1 MRITS
6 TSSGRSLKVA
16 YQRIRRFSLGATTA
30 SNADEERTTPRLS
43 PSRTQT
49 IEFASYPQPRH
60 RTTQDVNHITSDMR
74 SRDPTTYAFGRVS
87 CPLFLP
93 VSLLTQVTESTSS
106 HSIGPL
112 YRSETIH
119 TSRNAGRRTAPDN
132 FGGFPGPQDI
142 ISRLIHRFLPSVY
155 RQLTRTVTMP
165 RTTTITSIRGNTG
178 GAKAVPYISFDAV
191 VGHNSV
197 FKSLTDE
204 QLEELGGVEFRAL
217 NALLWIVGFVC
228 LNAFLASFP
237 THSALSTVSH
247 LCAATRLYD
256 HCTLHVIK

>member
-1 MRITS
+1 M
-6 TSSGRSLKVA
+6 
-16 YQRIRRFSLGATTA
+16 
-30 SNADEERTTPRLS
+30 
-43 PSRTQT
+43 
-49 IEFASYPQPRH
+49 
-60 RTTQDVNHITSDMR
+60 
-74 SRDPTTYAFGRVS
+74 
-87 CPLFLP
+87 
-93 VSLLTQVTESTSS
+93 SLLTQVTESTSS

-112 YRSETIH
+112 YRSETIQ
-119 TSRNAGRRTAPDN
+119 TSLNAGRRTAHDN

-178 GAKAVPYISFDAV
+178 GAKAVLYISFDAI

-237 THSALSTVSH
+237 THSAL
-247 LCAATRLYD
+247 L
-256 HCTLHVIK
+256 